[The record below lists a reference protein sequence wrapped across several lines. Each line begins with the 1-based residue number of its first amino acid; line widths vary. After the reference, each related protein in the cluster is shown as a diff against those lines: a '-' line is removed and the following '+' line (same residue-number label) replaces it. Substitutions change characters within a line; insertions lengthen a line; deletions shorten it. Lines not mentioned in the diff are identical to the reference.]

1 MTVQELAGMIWNIKE
16 IIRGVYDDTEVE
28 NVILPFTLLRRLD
41 CVLQDRYE
49 ELYEQYRA
57 FPDEKKEIMLQALMR
72 RNGLTFF
79 NTSGLSLNKLLAQ
92 PKMLS
97 DNFKAYLDGF
107 TKNVRD
113 ILLAFT
119 QEDGENGD
127 ITRIY
132 SRLDRNDLLFQVT
145 ESFVNNADLHPDK
158 VDNAMMGTIFE
169 IIIRKS
175 KETTNTKAGQFYTP
189 REVVRLLVSLVMHG
203 REAEVNTLGKHFQIY
218 DPCCGTGG
226 MLTEGKRYLQ
236 SMTDRKD
243 MKVFLFGQEL
253 NEKTY
258 AICKSDL
265 LIKGD
270 LDKDRNIALG
280 DTLANDQFPGEHFGY
295 MLANPPFGVDWKK
308 IESKVKEDAAKSD
321 GRFSVGLPSTS
332 DGSLL
337 FLLHM
342 ISKMDPNGSRIGIVL
357 NGSPLFNGAA
367 GSGWSE
373 IRKMLMDR
381 DLLDAIIALPKN
393 LFYGTDISTYLWILD
408 NNKPEERKGKVLMV
422 DATHPRYTKLLQRS
436 LGKKRYEIPDDAIH
450 EILAIYGNFK
460 DAALPDN
467 EEVKVARLMDIEDF
481 LYTTVT
487 IYRPLR
493 LYYTDITK
501 KAAEAAKAPKVKKTD
516 MELLEKIAAMSF
528 PKERMT
534 DEEVFDELKRILPK
548 KPTLAMIKLV
558 RNLGDTDPEA
568 PEVYAIPG
576 DSKSGKVIDPALTDA
591 ETIPMK
597 EDIGEYIEREVLPFV
612 PDAWRDPLKDKI
624 GCEFPLT
631 RLFYRYTPLRDS
643 SEVLTDLMALE
654 SDTTSALQSLISEV
668 R

>member
-1 MTVQELAGMIWNIKE
+1 MIWNIKE

-41 CVLQDRYE
+41 CVLQDRYD
-49 ELYEQYRA
+49 ELYQQYKE
-57 FPDEKKEIMLQALMR
+57 FPDEKKDVMLMALMR

-92 PKMLS
+92 PKMLA
-97 DNFKAYLDGF
+97 DNFKTYLDGF
-107 TKNVRD
+107 TPNVRN

-127 ITRIY
+127 ISRIY

-145 ESFVNNADLHPDK
+145 ESFVNNADLHPDR

-236 SMTDRKD
+236 SLTDRTD

-308 IESKVKEDAAKSD
+308 IEGKVKEDAAKSD

-342 ISKMDPNGSRIGIVL
+342 ISKMDPTGSRIGIVL

-408 NNKPEERKGKVLMV
+408 NNKPEEHTGKVLMV
-422 DATHPRYTKLLQRS
+422 DATHPRYAKLLQRS
-436 LGKKRYEIPDDAIH
+436 LGKKRYEIPEEAIK
-450 EILAIYGNFK
+450 EIVDIYGDFS
-460 DAALPDN
+460 DANLPDN
-467 EEVKVARLMDIEDF
+467 DDIKVARLMDMEDF

-493 LYYTDITK
+493 LVYTDIAK
-501 KAAEAAKAPKVKKTD
+501 KAMEVANGEKVKKSDKET
-516 MELLEKIAAMSF
+516 LEHIAAITF
-528 PKERMT
+528 PEGKIT
-534 DEEVFDELKRILPK
+534 DEEMFAIMRVHFGK
-548 KPTLAMIKLV
+548 KLTQGFVKLV
-558 RNLGDTDPEA
+558 RTLGTTASEA
-568 PEVYAIPG
+568 PAVFATPG
-576 DSKSGKVIDPALTDA
+576 KADSGLVLDPALTDT

-597 EDIGEYIEREVLPFV
+597 ENIDEYIAREVLPFV
-612 PDAWRDPLKDKI
+612 PDAWRDPSKDKV

-643 SEVLTDLMALE
+643 SEILADLMALE
-654 SDTTSALQSLISEV
+654 ADTTSALQSLISEA

>member
-1 MTVQELAGMIWNIKE
+1 MTEQELAGMIWNIKE

-41 CVLQDRYE
+41 CVLQDRYD
-49 ELYEQYRA
+49 ELYQQYKE
-57 FPDEKKEIMLQALMR
+57 FPDEKKDVMLMALMR

-92 PKMLS
+92 PKMLA
-97 DNFKAYLDGF
+97 DNFKTYLDGF
-107 TKNVRD
+107 TQNVRN

-127 ITRIY
+127 ISRIY

-145 ESFVNNADLHPDK
+145 ESFVNNADLHPDR

-236 SMTDRKD
+236 SMTDRTD

-308 IESKVKEDAAKSD
+308 IEGKVKEDAAKSD

-342 ISKMDPNGSRIGIVL
+342 ISKMDTTGSRIGIVL

-408 NNKPEERKGKVLMV
+408 NNKPEEHKGKVLMV
-422 DATHPRYTKLLQRS
+422 DATHPRYAKLLQRS
-436 LGKKRYEIPDDAIH
+436 LGKKRYEIPDEAIK
-450 EILAIYGNFK
+450 EIVDIYGNFT
-460 DAALPDN
+460 DANLPDN
-467 EEVKVARLMDIEDF
+467 VEIKVARLMDVEDF
-481 LYTTVT
+481 LYTTVI

-493 LYYTDITK
+493 LVYTDIAK
-501 KAAEAAKAPKVKKTD
+501 KAMVAANGEKVKKADKET
-516 MELLEKIAAMSF
+516 LEHIAAIAY
-528 PKERMT
+528 PDGKIT
-534 DEEVFDELKRILPK
+534 DEEMFAMMREHFGK
-548 KPTLAMIKLV
+548 KLTQGFVKLV
-558 RNLGDTDPEA
+558 RSLGTTAPEA
-568 PEVYAIPG
+568 PAVFATPG
-576 DSKSGKVIDPALTDA
+576 KPDSGLVIDPALTDT

-597 EDIGEYIEREVLPFV
+597 EDIDEYIAREVLPFV
-612 PDAWRDPLKDKI
+612 PDAWRDPSKDKV

-643 SEVLTDLMALE
+643 SEILADLMALE
-654 SDTTSALQSLISEV
+654 ADTTSALQSLISEA

>member
-1 MTVQELAGMIWNIKE
+1 MTEQELAGMIWNIKE

-41 CVLQDRYE
+41 CVLQDRYD
-49 ELYEQYRA
+49 ELYQQYKE
-57 FPDEKKEIMLQALMR
+57 FPDEKKEVMLMALMR

-92 PKMLS
+92 PKMLA
-97 DNFKAYLDGF
+97 DNFKTYLDGF
-107 TKNVRD
+107 TQNVRN

-127 ITRIY
+127 ISRIY

-145 ESFVNNADLHPDK
+145 ESFVNNADLHPDR

-203 REAEVNTLGKHFQIY
+203 REAEVNTIGKHFQIY

-236 SMTDRKD
+236 SMTDRTD

-342 ISKMDPNGSRIGIVL
+342 ISKMDPTGSRIGIVL
-357 NGSPLFNGAA
+357 NCSPLFNGSA

-408 NNKPEERKGKVLMV
+408 NNKPEEHKGKVLMV
-422 DATHPRYTKLLQRS
+422 DATHSRYAKLLQRS
-436 LGKKRYEIPDDAIH
+436 LGKKRYEIPDVAIK
-450 EILAIYGNFK
+450 EIVDIYGDFS
-460 DAALPDN
+460 DANLPDN
-467 EEVKVARLMDIEDF
+467 EDIKVARLMDVEDF

-493 LYYTDITK
+493 LVYTDIAK
-501 KAAEAAKAPKVKKTD
+501 KAMETANSEKVKKADKET
-516 MELLEKIAAMSF
+516 LEHLAAIVYPEGKI
-528 PKERMT
+528 T
-534 DEEVFDELKRILPK
+534 DEEMFAIMREHFGK
-548 KPTLAMIKLV
+548 KLTQGFVKLV
-558 RNLGDTDPEA
+558 RTLGTTDPETPA
-568 PEVYAIPG
+568 VFATPG
-576 DSKSGKVIDPALTDA
+576 KPDSGAVIDPALTDT

-597 EDIGEYIEREVLPFV
+597 ENIDEYIAREVLPFV
-612 PDAWRDPLKDKI
+612 TDAWRDPSKDKV

-643 SEVLTDLMALE
+643 SEILADLMALE
-654 SDTTSALQSLISEV
+654 ADTTSALQSLISEA